1 MSHWARVSRTQAVSP
16 HNTAVALHVNGNN
29 ANQQHYNQ
37 RQCTNP
43 NCNRRGHTIKN
54 CYWPGR
60 GKAGQFP
67 PGFGKYKPKETVN
80 ANNTNT
86 ITAATTSTTT
96 PSSTQQPSAN
106 AVNGN
111 GEQVFVLMA
120 DISPEVQPPKTPFC
134 IRSNPT
140 YTLIRPFE
148 SNLVF
153 RTADIRDVLEVGHN
167 DHIFSIPE
175 CHNVATSIEKILT
188 LLDSGASDHC
198 FITKSWFSSYNMIL
212 PPWRGNS
219 AGKDSTFTI
228 DGTGVAEFSTTIDS
242 IASRIKINDALHTPQ
257 LQSNL
262 ISVSKLVGK
271 GMTVA
276 FEGETARVK
285 RPDRVTI
292 LVAMKRGGLYI
303 VVADNVVNGTSE
315 VNTFQT
321 KRKAMTFE
329 VWHRRLGHAGAETIT
344 GMINSGLVDGLE
356 VTGPTELK
364 ALYEDCIYGTHTTHP
379 FHDSTT
385 TETDPLERVYIDIW
399 GPASTLSAGG
409 SKYFMLIVDGAISYR
424 TVYFLSSKSA
434 DAMLGAFK
442 DFHC

>member
-1 MSHWARVSRTQAVSP
+1 MSHWARVSRTQAVNP
-16 HNTAVALHVNGNN
+16 RNTAAALYVNGNN

-43 NCNRRGHTIKN
+43 NCNRRGHTIEN
-54 CYWPGR
+54 CYWPGG
-60 GKAGQFP
+60 GKAGQFS
-67 PGFGKYKPKETVN
+67 PGFGKRKPKGTVN

-86 ITAATTSTTT
+86 IAAATTSTTT
-96 PSSTQQPSAN
+96 PSSTQQTSAN

-111 GEQVFVLMA
+111 GEQVFALMA
-120 DISPEVQPPKTPFC
+120 DISPEVQPLKTPFC

-140 YTLIRPFE
+140 YTFIRPFE

-167 DHIFSIPE
+167 DRTFSIPE

-198 FITKSWFSSYNMIL
+198 FITKSWFSSYNMIS

-228 DGTGVAEFSTTIDS
+228 DGTRVAEFSTTIDG
-242 IASRIKINDALHTPQ
+242 IASRIKMNDALHMPQ
-257 LQSNL
+257 LRSNL

-276 FEGETARVK
+276 FEEETARVK
-285 RPDRVTI
+285 RPDGVTI
-292 LVAMKRGGLYI
+292 LVAVKRGGLYI

-344 GMINSGLVDGLE
+344 GML
-356 VTGPTELK
+356 
-364 ALYEDCIYGTHTTHP
+364 
-379 FHDSTT
+379 
-385 TETDPLERVYIDIW
+385 
-399 GPASTLSAGG
+399 
-409 SKYFMLIVDGAISYR
+409 
-424 TVYFLSSKSA
+424 LSSRA
-434 DAMLGAFK
+434 TERDDDGDMMLEFPSVP
-442 DFHC
+442 